1 MNVVPNIAL
10 SGCGAVASEYYGPVL
25 QARAAAGALRVVA
38 IHDPSAM
45 RRTAV
50 AGRHFPDAAQ
60 FDDFGAML
68 ALKPDLVIVAS
79 PPAHHADQSIAA
91 LEAGAAVLCEKPMA
105 LSLARAEAM
114 ADAASRTGGL
124 LAVAMVRRHFPA
136 SRIVR
141 RVIREG
147 LFGSPL
153 GIEIFEGGPFAWP
166 IGDQSYFSRA
176 VSGGGVLTDIG
187 SHLLDLLG
195 FWLGDLELVS
205 AADDAM
211 GGVEANALLALRAG
225 DALISVRLSRDWARP
240 NGIAIRLSR
249 ADMRWCAES
258 PGHVDIVTEDGEV
271 LRIGGDP
278 AGPQAFVDCFGAQID
293 AALDRMAGGSGAIVT
308 GAEALATVALIER
321 AYAHRRPMAMPWLE
335 GVHDGR

>member
-1 MNVVPNIAL
+1 MSVVPNIAL

-25 QARAAAGALRVVA
+25 QARAAAGALRVAA

-45 RRTAV
+45 RRAAV
-50 AGRHFPDAAQ
+50 AGHFPDAAQ

-114 ADAASRTGGL
+114 AVAASRTGGL

-141 RVIREG
+141 RVIRES

-176 VSGGGVLTDIG
+176 VSGGGVLTDVG

-211 GGVEANALLALRAG
+211 GGVEANALLDLRAG
-225 DALISVRLSRDWARP
+225 DAPISMRLSRDWARP
-240 NGIAIRLSR
+240 NAITIRLPR
-249 ADMRWCAES
+249 ADMRWCAET
-258 PGHVDIVTEDGEV
+258 PGHVDIVTKDGEA
-271 LRIGGDP
+271 LQIAGDP
-278 AGPQAFVDCFGAQID
+278 AGPQTFIDCFAAQID
-293 AALDRMAGGSGAIVT
+293 AMLDRMAGGSGAIVT

-321 AYAHRRPMAMPWLE
+321 AYASRTPMAMPWLE
-335 GVHDGR
+335 GVRDGR